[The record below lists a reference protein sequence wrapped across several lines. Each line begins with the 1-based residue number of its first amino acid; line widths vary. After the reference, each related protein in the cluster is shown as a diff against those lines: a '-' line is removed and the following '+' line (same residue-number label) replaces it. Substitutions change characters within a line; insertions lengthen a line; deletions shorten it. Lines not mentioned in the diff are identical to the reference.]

1 MNIQTLVKILIDAG
15 IEEREANKEI
25 EMLLEKFCSYTQK
38 DKLLGK
44 TLTHEQ
50 FDMIVQ
56 KVELRAQKRIPIQY
70 VIGEAYFMGEFFK
83 VTQDVLIPRDETE
96 ILVTKAIE
104 IIKENSLRTVL
115 DIGTGSGCIAC
126 TIAKKTDATVLG
138 VDISSDALRVALDNV
153 TKLGINNKAVFRKS
167 DLYEKIREDE
177 KFDMIISNPPYIPE
191 GTELEQELTY
201 EPSVAL
207 FAEENGL
214 QMYRKIIEDAAK
226 YLNKDG
232 WLIFELGIDESKQVK
247 TIMAQYFYEIE
258 IVKDLAGI
266 DRVIF
271 GKIKIETDKDK

>member
-15 IEEREANKEI
+15 IEEREANREI
-25 EMLLEKFCSYTQK
+25 EMLLEKFCNYTQK

-50 FDMIVQ
+50 LDMITQ
-56 KVELRAQKRIPIQY
+56 KIELRVKKRFPIQY
-70 VIGEAYFMGEFFK
+70 IIGEAYFMGEFFK
-83 VTQDVLIPRDETE
+83 VTPEVLIPRDETE

-104 IIKENSLRTVL
+104 IINENNLKTVL

-126 TIAKKTDATVLG
+126 TVANSTDATVLG
-138 VDISSDALRVALDNV
+138 IDISSDALRVALDNV

-191 GTELEQELTY
+191 GTELEPELMH
-201 EPSVAL
+201 EPEIAL
-207 FAEENGL
+207 FANENGFR
-214 QMYRKIIEDAAK
+214 MYRRIIEDAPK
-226 YLNKDG
+226 FLNKGG
-232 WLIFELGIDESKQVK
+232 WLMFELGINESASVK
-247 TIMAQYFYEIE
+247 LLMEQEFCNIE
-258 IVKDLAGI
+258 IIKDMAGI

-271 GKIKIETDKDK
+271 GKLKILTDKDK